1 MDGGQRV
8 WAPHPLEGYQLG
20 EIVDVGA
27 DTLTVEP
34 LNKSEQVHYIR
45 PNLSSTAKN
54 CVLFTPV
61 VSKLHVISSHLIPQ
75 AHVYVRRISRFIAH
89 RCRFSHLLAYLMN
102 METVSST
109 AVHK

>member
-34 LNKSEQVHYIR
+34 LNKSEQVCYAPSIQILGY
-45 PNLSSTAKN
+45 NL
-54 CVLFTPV
+54 
-61 VSKLHVISSHLIPQ
+61 Q
-75 AHVYVRRISRFIAH
+75 
-89 RCRFSHLLAYLMN
+89 LA
-102 METVSST
+102 
-109 AVHK
+109 